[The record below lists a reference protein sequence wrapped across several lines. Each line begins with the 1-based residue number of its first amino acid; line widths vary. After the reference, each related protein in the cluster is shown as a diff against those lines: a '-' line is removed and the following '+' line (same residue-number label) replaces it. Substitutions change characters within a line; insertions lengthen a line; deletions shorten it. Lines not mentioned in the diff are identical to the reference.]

1 MIKIVGASSLYH
13 SIKKLEQSE
22 QDKLADPVHCFAGL
36 NLDPSTSN
44 YCLDY
49 LTSTLLRNCKIVL
62 WHDLLNNTITSH
74 PKKGNIPQTI
84 EELIATLKTITNL
97 FCVVTCQRKGASYI
111 FDNLLNSIDCY
122 VIDVTKHI
130 FSASERIDES
140 FIAEYRKRHQ
150 AADTESKA
158 LATVLHYFP
167 DFNRIFK
174 KRGTK
179 LRTAGE
185 KREARRR
192 KFLTGTQI

>member
-13 SIKKLEQSE
+13 SINKLEQSE
-22 QDKLADPVHCFAGL
+22 QDKLADPVHSFPGL

-44 YCLDY
+44 YCIDY
-49 LTSTLLRNCKIVL
+49 LSSTPLRNCKIVL

-84 EELIATLKTITNL
+84 EELIATLKTIPNL
-97 FCVVTCQRKGASYI
+97 FCVVTCQRKGAPYI
-111 FDNLLNSIDCY
+111 FDNLLNSLVCY

-130 FSASERIDES
+130 ISASERIDES
-140 FIAEYRKRHQ
+140 LIAKYRKLHQ
-150 AADTESKA
+150 AADIESRT

-174 KRGTK
+174 TRGTK
-179 LRTAGE
+179 RQTAAE
-185 KREARRR
+185 KRKAKRQ
-192 KFLTGTQI
+192 KF